1 MVLKT
6 ADTKCVLSLA
16 PFLPSYKHSS
26 AVGVLKPHSKLALNG
41 SGQPYS
47 VLIISSVSF
56 YHLDD
61 NFATFMQ
68 TKNKQTNKTNNKI
81 TPNQAKTKQKQK
93 HDLFFLLLFVFVFF
107 FLFLSP
113 SKVLPFPF

>member
-1 MVLKT
+1 MVVKT

-16 PFLPSYKHSS
+16 LFLPSYKHSS

-68 TKNKQTNKTNNKI
+68 TKNKQTNKTNRAMTYI
-81 TPNQAKTKQKQK
+81 TQLADIAVRP
-93 HDLFFLLLFVFVFF
+93 
-107 FLFLSP
+107 LSHR
-113 SKVLPFPF
+113 